1 MCSAVGVAPVSA
13 PSLARRHEVD
23 VLQITTYY
31 SLARRC
37 PTSSFDGGAKSAY
50 RRERRGRGWRGGVR
64 DGFLEYG
71 MRQTEEKEERLDSHF
86 KDEQW
91 GLFSLVI

>member
-1 MCSAVGVAPVSA
+1 MSFR
-13 PSLARRHEVD
+13 LQLIT
-23 VLQITTYY
+23 VLRVVVQLLPLMEERKALI
-31 SLARRC
+31 AGRE
-37 PTSSFDGGAKSAY
+37 GG
-50 RRERRGRGWRGGVR
+50 GGGVR

>member
-1 MCSAVGVAPVSA
+1 M
-13 PSLARRHEVD
+13 
-23 VLQITTYY
+23 
-31 SLARRC
+31 
-37 PTSSFDGGAKSAY
+37 
-50 RRERRGRGWRGGVR
+50 R

>member
-1 MCSAVGVAPVSA
+1 MSFR
-13 PSLARRHEVD
+13 LQLIT
-23 VLQITTYY
+23 VLRVIVQLLPLMEERKALI
-31 SLARRC
+31 AGREGE
-37 PTSSFDGGAKSAY
+37 GG
-50 RRERRGRGWRGGVR
+50 GGGVR

>member
-1 MCSAVGVAPVSA
+1 M
-13 PSLARRHEVD
+13 E
-23 VLQITTYY
+23 
-31 SLARRC
+31 
-37 PTSSFDGGAKSAY
+37 
-50 RRERRGRGWRGGVR
+50 GGVR

>member
-1 MCSAVGVAPVSA
+1 MEERKALIAG
-13 PSLARRHEVD
+13 REGE
-23 VLQITTYY
+23 
-31 SLARRC
+31 
-37 PTSSFDGGAKSAY
+37 GG
-50 RRERRGRGWRGGVR
+50 GGGVR

-91 GLFSLVI
+91 GLFSLAI